1 MDSSWTASSLLFF
14 FANLLHEKPKHT
26 SLDKRLARIP
36 REGGTPHMK
45 EVGMLVGNFEVT
57 P

>member
-14 FANLLHEKPKHT
+14 FANLLHEKPKHA
-26 SLDKRLARIP
+26 SLDKRLVLVP

-45 EVGMLVGNFEVT
+45 GVEMLIGNFELI